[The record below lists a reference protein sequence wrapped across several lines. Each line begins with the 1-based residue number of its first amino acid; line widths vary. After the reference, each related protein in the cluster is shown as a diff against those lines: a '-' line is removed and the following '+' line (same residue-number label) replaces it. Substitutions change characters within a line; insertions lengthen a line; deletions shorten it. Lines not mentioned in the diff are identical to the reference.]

1 MTELPTE
8 VEVWLD
14 AADLGLRRR
23 VGVLRLAGAEARSV
37 ISFSYEKSWL
47 AESGSFALDPS
58 HHLYEGAQ
66 YSRDQCGSTV

>member
-1 MTELPTE
+1 MTDLPIE

-14 AADLGLRRR
+14 AAELGPRRC
-23 VGVLRLAGAEARSV
+23 VGVLRLAGADARSV

-47 AESGSFALDPS
+47 AESDSFALDPS